1 MINHCRM
8 IFTII
13 LLLTIPI
20 TQASD
25 LAKEKRWAEQLVD
38 AIFDGEAITLK
49 DGELAFL
56 AIYTPSSNSDSTD
69 TAIIL
74 HGLGVHPDWDQVI
87 RPLRSGLP
95 ENGWGTLSLQMPV
108 LANGVAYEEYAPLFK
123 EVPGRI
129 NAGINYLKQNGAK
142 RIVIISHSLG
152 AAMGAYYL
160 ATNPPDLVTGFVGIG
175 MSGGGKHKEMNNVAL
190 LKSVHV
196 PVLDLYGENDL
207 DSVLASAN
215 ARKQSLESRK
225 SPASS
230 QNSMQIM
237 VPDADHFFDGQ
248 NEALLKEVSIWLQGL
263 K

>member
-1 MINHCRM
+1 M

-175 MSGGGKHKEMNNVAL
+175 MSGGTGTSKLDAMQSLARIQK
-190 LKSVHV
+190 
-196 PVLDLYGENDL
+196 PVLDLYGSNDL
-207 DSVLASAN
+207 PTILNSFILRSRAAQKAGN
-215 ARKQSLESRK
+215 KEFKQIK
-225 SPASS
+225 
-230 QNSMQIM
+230 
-237 VPDADHFFDGQ
+237 VKGADHFFEGM
-248 NEALLKEVSIWLQGL
+248 EGEMVSVILDWADGL
-263 K
+263 KRRGLM